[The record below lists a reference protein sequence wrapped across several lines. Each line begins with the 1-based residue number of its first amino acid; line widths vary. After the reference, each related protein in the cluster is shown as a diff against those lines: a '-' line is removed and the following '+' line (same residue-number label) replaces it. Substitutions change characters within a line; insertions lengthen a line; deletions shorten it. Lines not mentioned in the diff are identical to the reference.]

1 MGKRIVIKT
10 PAARSNS
17 SEGTRNG
24 IPGLR
29 PRGLQQDSD
38 ISGSDV
44 ESLAV
49 TSEPGSENGEGS
61 HVSHVSERNSAFS
74 DSQSSQ
80 KGKGGNGKG
89 KDKGR
94 RTKGNDFTF
103 SEVVNNDLSPETQ
116 AMLLKVDPNKVLALI
131 SKGTAMLAERIV
143 AEDKDAAQAF
153 VRCLSS
159 KAEGYTALTLKSVG
173 VPAEQMARTQINS
186 VLNLAAKIL
195 ELDGV
200 SVIIKAVT
208 LLFSFLPGVTLA
220 SLNEIRSKDPHPIG
234 AGLTTVCLA
243 AELFETD
250 SV

>member
-1 MGKRIVIKT
+1 MGNQST
-10 PAARSNS
+10 
-17 SEGTRNG
+17 
-24 IPGLR
+24 
-29 PRGLQQDSD
+29 
-38 ISGSDV
+38 DV
-44 ESLAV
+44 
-49 TSEPGSENGEGS
+49 G
-61 HVSHVSERNSAFS
+61 SHVSERNSAFS
-74 DSQSSQ
+74 DSQSSR

-89 KDKGR
+89 KGKGR

-103 SEVVNNDLSPETQ
+103 SEVVNNDLSPEKQ
-116 AMLLKVDPNKVLALI
+116 AMLLKEDPNKVLDLI

-220 SLNEIRSKDPHPIG
+220 SLNKIRSKDPHLIG